1 MELTFASPLSQ
12 EMNRSLRHGS
22 FLACWQVQSKLAA
35 ISLLALVAIS
45 PWLALIVMMAWSLAA
60 TAVYY
65 EARRRGVPD
74 LLVNPT
80 APHRMAMRTG
90 HIVGRVWL
98 IGLSAYA
105 FANILRPVLLRPS
118 AIARGA
124 VLGVGL
130 TLFGVSTSMHMLQVA
145 GFTGPRLLAI
155 SLVGA
160 VMNVPYRIFC
170 SALTLHL
177 ILEAFSLQLPT
188 TYI

>member
-1 MELTFASPLSQ
+1 MELTFASPFSQ

-35 ISLLALVAIS
+35 ISSLALVAVS
-45 PWLALIVMMAWSLAA
+45 PWLALIVMMVWSLAA
-60 TAVYY
+60 TFVYY
-65 EARRRGVPD
+65 KARQRGVPD
-74 LLVNPT
+74 LLANPT
-80 APHRMAMRTG
+80 ADCRMAMRTG
-90 HIVGRVWL
+90 RIVGRLWL

-118 AIARGA
+118 ALARGA

-155 SLVGA
+155 SLLGV

-177 ILEAFSLQLPT
+177 VLEAVSLKLPAS
-188 TYI
+188 YI